1 MTLHHVPSRWIG
13 FIVSLAVLTACGK
26 PDEIAPATPSMTVSV
41 GKLESIDLQRRVV
54 SAGSVVPW
62 EEMMLG
68 VELSGLRVAEVL
80 VEVGDQVEKGA
91 VLLRLDQRSLQAELR
106 QQQAMLAQAKA
117 NQNLAAANAR
127 RARQMQEK
135 KLMAQGDIDQLIA
148 GEKVADAAVLSAQ
161 AALAASQLRVDFAEL
176 RAPDDGVISARMVQP
191 GQVVTVGAELLRM
204 IRNGRLEWRAQLAER
219 DFVQVTLGAGVQ
231 LTDVG
236 APVMGKVRALSP
248 GLDSVSRTGTVY
260 ADLPTPGKLQAGM
273 FAQGE
278 ILLGSERVSVL
289 PSQAVVERDGY
300 RYAFVLGPKNLVTQT
315 RIEVGQSFDQR
326 SEITSGLQ
334 AEDRVVIQGAAFLSD
349 GDLVRVVDAPATA
362 VAGD

>member
-1 MTLHHVPSRWIG
+1 MSLHRAPIRWTAILIG
-13 FIVSLAVLTACGK
+13 LVLLAACGK
-26 PDEIAPATPSMTVSV
+26 PDEVEPATPSLTVSV
-41 GKLESIDLQRRVV
+41 GKLEQIDLQRRVV

-91 VLLRLDQRSLQAELR
+91 VLLRLDRRSLQAELR
-106 QQQAMLAQAKA
+106 QQQAMLVQAKA

-148 GEKVADAAVLSAQ
+148 GEKVADAAVLNAQ

-204 IRNGRLEWRAQLAER
+204 IRQGRLEWRAQLAER
-219 DFVQVTLGAGVQ
+219 DFVRVGVGSDVQ
-231 LTDVG
+231 LADAG
-236 APVMGKVRALSP
+236 GRVMGKLRALSP
-248 GLDSVSRTGTVY
+248 GLDPVSRTGTVY
-260 ADLPTPGKLQAGM
+260 ADIPTPGRLQAGM

-289 PSQAVVERDGY
+289 PTQAVVERDGY
-300 RYAFVLGPKNLVTQT
+300 RYAFVLGAKDLVAQR

-326 SEITSGLQ
+326 SEILSGLE
-334 AEDRVVIQGAAFLSD
+334 ADDRVVVQGAAFLSD
-349 GDLVRVVDAPATA
+349 GDLVRVVDATPNAA
-362 VAGD
+362 VGD